1 MFIRSLLIG
10 CFLFASASTCCAD
23 GIAGQLSP
31 TVLQDLDGNRLTFG
45 EISSG
50 KPVYI
55 KFWATWCGTCLKQ
68 MPHFQQAT
76 EKYKN
81 DMDIISIN
89 IDINEDLQNI
99 EKVKQ
104 EFSLS
109 APIFLDIAGELG
121 QQLGFQGTPFHILLD
136 KQGNIAYR
144 GHKADETLNTA
155 LAEVA
160 TGAVR
165 KMKDKSDADESEGQ
179 SLELFLD
186 NKDVA
191 VFFLAPWCD
200 WYLEERRPK
209 VRNNCM
215 AGQRLTNA
223 LSVKYTGFVWRGIST
238 RLWTEEKELNEYSE
252 KYDVPYSLDIDKS
265 NELFIKYTV
274 KDFPT
279 LIVFRN
285 GKEEFRTSNF
295 EDGDKIDAM
304 LLGIVDAG
312 ASKEYNSINQ

>member
-1 MFIRSLLIG
+1 MLIRTFLIAGLLV
-10 CFLFASASTCCAD
+10 ASAATGSANRIAD
-23 GIAGQLSP
+23 QLSP
-31 TVLQDLDGNRLTFG
+31 TVLQDLDGNHVTFG

-55 KFWATWCGTCLKQ
+55 KFWATWCGTCLRQ

-76 EKYKN
+76 EKYKK

-89 IDINEDLQNI
+89 IDINDGLQYI

-104 EFSLS
+104 EFGLS
-109 APIFLDIAGELG
+109 APIFLDVAGKLG
-121 QQLGFQGTPFHILLD
+121 QQLGFQGTPYHILLD

-144 GHKADETLNTA
+144 SHKADEMLDTA

-165 KMKDKSDADESEGQ
+165 KWEDQSDADESERPSIEL
-179 SLELFLD
+179 SLV

-200 WYLEERRPK
+200 WYLEESRPD
-209 VRNNCM
+209 VRENCI
-215 AGQRLTNA
+215 AGQRLTNE
-223 LSVKYTGFVWRGIST
+223 LSAKYTGLVWRGIST
-238 RLWTEEKELNEYSE
+238 RLWTKEKELNEYRE
-252 KYDVPYSLDIDKS
+252 KFHVSYHLDIDES
-265 NELFIKYTV
+265 NELLIKHRV

-295 EDGDKIDAM
+295 EDGEKIDAM
-304 LLGIVDAG
+304 LLGMVG
-312 ASKEYNSINQ
+312 TGG